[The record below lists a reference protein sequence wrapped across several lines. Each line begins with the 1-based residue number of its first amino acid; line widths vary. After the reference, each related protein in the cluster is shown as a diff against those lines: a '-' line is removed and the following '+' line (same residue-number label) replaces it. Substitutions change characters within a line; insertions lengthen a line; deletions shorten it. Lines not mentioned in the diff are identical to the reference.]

1 MPSQSIVVIVI
12 IVFFGVI
19 AAHLTALRLIN
30 SHATSLY
37 QKRNATDLKSYLE
50 KSYVRRL
57 MPAYNHGCLM
67 LAACDIAG
75 DASGVQEVIDD
86 LLDIAA
92 PGAQRNDL
100 AARAINYY
108 VSKGNSP
115 AAHSFVN
122 QLRIKGEA
130 TLCDELDRLVEIE
143 LDGSD
148 KYLDEMTSALEA
160 ADSSTKKRLY
170 SLIAKQY
177 ENRGETAKAKA
188 ARDAARTC

>member
-115 AAHSFVN
+115 AAHSLSTN
-122 QLRIKGEA
+122 CASKG
-130 TLCDELDRLVEIE
+130 
-143 LDGSD
+143 
-148 KYLDEMTSALEA
+148 
-160 ADSSTKKRLY
+160 KRLM
-170 SLIAKQY
+170 
-177 ENRGETAKAKA
+177 
-188 ARDAARTC
+188 

>member
-130 TLCDELDRLVEIE
+130 TLFTDCKAIRKPWRYCKGKGSPRCSTYLLVPGQRLGHCSRVRFINRK
-143 LDGSD
+143 L
-148 KYLDEMTSALEA
+148 KRIVPA
-160 ADSSTKKRLY
+160 A
-170 SLIAKQY
+170 I
-177 ENRGETAKAKA
+177 G
-188 ARDAARTC
+188 RD

>member
-1 MPSQSIVVIVI
+1 
-12 IVFFGVI
+12 
-19 AAHLTALRLIN
+19 
-30 SHATSLY
+30 
-37 QKRNATDLKSYLE
+37 
-50 KSYVRRL
+50 

-177 ENRGETAKAKA
+177 ENRGDTAKAKA